1 MSDHRGLTVHD
12 RDQCA
17 AGLAHAARLLHEE
30 FDDRLGPAAVEE
42 SLAEVTARFA
52 DATVLTFVP
61 LLVRR
66 YARDELLARL
76 DTTDLREPAQSA
88 LLASAD

>member
-1 MSDHRGLTVHD
+1 MHD

-30 FDDRLGPAAVEE
+30 FDDRLGPDAVEE
-42 SLAEVTARFA
+42 TLAEVTARFA
-52 DATVLTFVP
+52 DATVLNFVP

-66 YARDELLARL
+66 YTRDELLASL
-76 DTTDLREPAQSA
+76 DTVDLREPARPAMLSG
-88 LLASAD
+88 AD